1 VLVGTGT
8 HKRSVTFRSADD
20 ASPANAPWIEDYL
33 RTAMKAAGMKPDE
46 GDRGK
51 TIRIMTG
58 AKRRPS

>member
-1 VLVGTGT
+1 M
-8 HKRSVTFRSADD
+8 TFRSADD

-51 TIRIMTG
+51 TIRIMPG
-58 AKRRPS
+58 SKRRPS